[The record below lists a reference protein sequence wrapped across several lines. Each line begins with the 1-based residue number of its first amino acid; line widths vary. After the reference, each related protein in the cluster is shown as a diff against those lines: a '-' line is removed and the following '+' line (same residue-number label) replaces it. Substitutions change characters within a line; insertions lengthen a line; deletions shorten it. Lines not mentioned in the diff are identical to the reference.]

1 VLKAPGESLRESRL
15 MLCDHTARVIRLGL
29 DLLGIDVVEQM

>member
-1 VLKAPGESLRESRL
+1 VLQASDAGLRTSRL

-29 DLLGIDVVEQM
+29 SLLGIDVVEQM